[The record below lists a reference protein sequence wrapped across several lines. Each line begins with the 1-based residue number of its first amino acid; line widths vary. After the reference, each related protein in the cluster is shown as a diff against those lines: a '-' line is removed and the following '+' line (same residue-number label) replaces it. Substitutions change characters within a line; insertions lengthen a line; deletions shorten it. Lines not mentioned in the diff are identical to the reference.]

1 VVHTPLP
8 KLEKKRCG
16 QARWYG
22 ALSEREKTAPNVCVI
37 SLPTDALS
45 WVGEEKKPSLA
56 VANYGNKTSAIK
68 YIYKH
73 VYIRDQ

>member
-1 VVHTPLP
+1 
-8 KLEKKRCG
+8 
-16 QARWYG
+16 
-22 ALSEREKTAPNVCVI
+22 VI